1 MVRGP
6 ARVPKSAKPLLTT
19 IDLLEHI
26 SDGFAVYDR
35 ELNAVYVNHVM
46 AGFYGKKPD
55 EMIGLN
61 VASFLNRPTNMR
73 YFREALD
80 EQHEVTYETRNEQS
94 DRWYDVRL
102 YPTPDGV
109 AIYSRDVT
117 DRKRHEIEIQALNSS
132 LERRVEERTR
142 QLEHANKE
150 LESFSYS
157 VSHDLRA
164 PLRAIDG
171 FSRAIEEDAGD
182 QLDEHTKRMLG
193 RVRNGAARMA
203 ELIDALLSLAKVAR
217 HEINYKRVDLTHAAE
232 VIASDLQEGQTGRSL
247 SFEIEKGLFAYGEP
261 ALLRAVLANLMNNA
275 AKFTSKISDAK
286 ICFGYYKPTSEFFV
300 RDNGAGFDMAYKN
313 KLFGA
318 FQRLHSVQEYEGTGI
333 GLATVSRIVHRHG
346 GDVRA
351 EGAPGEGATFYFS
364 LPTTKMDL

>member
-1 MVRGP
+1 M
-6 ARVPKSAKPLLTT
+6 KSAKPFHTT

-35 ELNAVYVNHVM
+35 DLNAVYVNHVM
-46 AGFYGKKPD
+46 AGFYGKTPD

-61 VASFLNRPTNMR
+61 VTGFLNRPTNLQ
-73 YFREALD
+73 YFHEAP
-80 EQHEVTYETRNEQS
+80 EKQREVTYETRNEQT

-109 AIYSRDVT
+109 CIYSRDVT

-171 FSRAIEEDAGD
+171 FSRAIEEDSGD
-182 QLDEHTKRMLG
+182 RLDEQTKRMLA
-193 RVRNGAARMA
+193 RVRNGAARMS
-203 ELIDALLSLAKVAR
+203 ELIEALLSLAKVAR
-217 HEINYKRVDLTHAAE
+217 HDITYKRVDLTQAAE
-232 VIASDLQEGQTGRSL
+232 AIASDIQEGQPERSL

-261 ALLRAVLANLMNNA
+261 VLLRAVLANLMNNA
-275 AKFTSKISDAK
+275 AKFTSKVADAK
-286 ICFGYYKPTSEFFV
+286 ISVGYMSDTSEFFV

-318 FQRLHSVQEYEGTGI
+318 FQRLHGVHEYEGTGI

-351 EGAPGEGATFYFS
+351 EGALGEGATFYFS